1 MITPY
6 LRPPALPGRFFWPR
20 PVRSSPASIR
30 RERRLKVC
38 ETRRPACNDIAQH
51 AEYQYASQV
60 SLPPE
65 SFVKDAHD
73 MPGHLARRFQQ
84 IAVAVFLA
92 EIEEAGYDLTP
103 VQYAALA
110 AVSANHGIDQV
121 TLAGLI
127 AYDRTTITGV
137 VDRLV
142 QKGLVARHE
151 SSRDR
156 RARELKIT
164 DAGRR
169 TLRSV
174 TPAVEAAQRILLRGL
189 TEKEAKEL
197 VRLLQKAIAA
207 GNELSRAPLRDA
219 ATG

>member
-1 MITPY
+1 MT
-6 LRPPALPGRFFWPR
+6 
-20 PVRSSPASIR
+20 SPWDVLISMLIISI
-30 RERRLKVC
+30 LVN
-38 ETRRPACNDIAQH
+38 AW
-51 AEYQYASQV
+51 S
-60 SLPPE
+60 E
-65 SFVKDAHD
+65 SFMKDVYD

-84 IAVAVFLA
+84 IAVGVFLA
-92 EIEEAGYDLTP
+92 EVEDAGYDLTP

-110 AVSANHGIDQV
+110 AINANSGIDQV

-137 VDRLV
+137 VDRLA
-142 QKGLVARHE
+142 QKGLVARNE

-169 TLRSV
+169 TLRAV
-174 TPAVEAAQRILLRGL
+174 TPAVEAAQRVLLRGL
-189 TEKEAKEL
+189 TVTDAKEL
-197 VRLLQKAIAA
+197 VRLLQKATAN
-207 GNELSRAPLRDA
+207 GNQLSRAPLRSA

>member
-1 MITPY
+1 
-6 LRPPALPGRFFWPR
+6 
-20 PVRSSPASIR
+20 
-30 RERRLKVC
+30 
-38 ETRRPACNDIAQH
+38 
-51 AEYQYASQV
+51 
-60 SLPPE
+60 
-65 SFVKDAHD
+65 VKDMQD

-92 EIEEAGYDLTP
+92 EVEKEGYDLTP
-103 VQYAALA
+103 VQFAALA
-110 AVSANHGIDQV
+110 AVAANPAIDQA

-142 QKGLVARHE
+142 QKGLVARQE

-169 TLRSV
+169 TLRGA
-174 TPAVEAAQRILLRGL
+174 TPAVEATQRILVRGL
-189 TEKEAKEL
+189 TDKEAKDL

-207 GNELSRAPLRDA
+207 GNELSRAPLREA
-219 ATG
+219 ASA

>member
-1 MITPY
+1 
-6 LRPPALPGRFFWPR
+6 
-20 PVRSSPASIR
+20 
-30 RERRLKVC
+30 
-38 ETRRPACNDIAQH
+38 
-51 AEYQYASQV
+51 
-60 SLPPE
+60 
-65 SFVKDAHD
+65 

-92 EIEEAGYDLTP
+92 AVEEAGYDLTP

-110 AVSANHGIDQV
+110 AIGANLGIDQV

-142 QKGLVARHE
+142 QKGLAARNE

-169 TLRSV
+169 TLRGIA
-174 TPAVEAAQRILLRGL
+174 PAVEAAQQILLRGL
-189 TEKEAKEL
+189 SEREATEL
-197 VRLLQKAIAA
+197 VRLLKKAIAA
-207 GNELSRAPLRDA
+207 GNELSRAPLRAA

>member
-1 MITPY
+1 
-6 LRPPALPGRFFWPR
+6 
-20 PVRSSPASIR
+20 
-30 RERRLKVC
+30 
-38 ETRRPACNDIAQH
+38 
-51 AEYQYASQV
+51 
-60 SLPPE
+60 
-65 SFVKDAHD
+65 VKDQQE

-92 EIEEAGYDLTP
+92 EVEAAGYDLTP

-110 AVSANHGIDQV
+110 TIRTNPGIDQI

-142 QKGLVARHE
+142 QKGLALRRA

-156 RARELKIT
+156 RARELWIT
-164 DAGRR
+164 DPGKQ
-169 TLRSV
+169 TLRAI
-174 TPAVEAAQRILLRGL
+174 TPAVDAAQRKMLGGLTGKEGAELMRLLR
-189 TEKEAKEL
+189 
-197 VRLLQKAIAA
+197 KAIAA

-219 ATG
+219 ATDERG